1 MEFSKEQL
9 EVMNELVSFIKF
21 KNLII
26 ETKQDMDKAFSLF
39 LQSNCTN
46 YYLES
51 DEFDKKQF
59 IKSIN

>member
-26 ETKQDMDKAFSLF
+26 ETKKDMDKAFSLF

-46 YYLES
+46 YYLRS